1 MRGFMFSAPQ
11 TLMQAKTI
19 GRAAFGLALA
29 IVLLRQRTGDHIWNG
44 HGSQPPYPGPI
55 VNDTAAE
62 TLRARPQR
70 VSELLEQLAWTWPGE
85 RISLGDITQLLGD
98 RGYGILMLVLALP
111 GLLPGI
117 SSIAA
122 VPLALVALQL
132 AIGLPRPWL
141 PRVLADRSLSRAD
154 FSRMVERALP
164 YLAWI
169 ERLLRPRLAMVVG
182 PVGERVMGLACLGLA
197 LLLTVPI
204 LFNMPLVVPIMLMS
218 LAILERDGVLASV
231 GVVAGC
237 LAVGAVVGIGWVS
250 LQEGLQLAGKY
261 LGM

>member
-1 MRGFMFSAPQ
+1 
-11 TLMQAKTI
+11 
-19 GRAAFGLALA
+19 
-29 IVLLRQRTGDHIWNG
+29 
-44 HGSQPPYPGPI
+44 

-70 VSELLEQLAWTWPGE
+70 VSFVLEHLARTWPGE
-85 RISLGDITQLLGD
+85 RISLGDITRLLGD
-98 RGYGILMLVLALP
+98 RGYGVLMLVLALP

-122 VPLALVALQL
+122 VPLTLVALQL

-141 PRVLADRSLSRAD
+141 PRFLADRSLSHAD
-154 FSRMVERALP
+154 FSRMVERTLP

-169 ERLLRPRLAMVVG
+169 ERLLRPRLTVLAG
-182 PVGERVMGLACLGLA
+182 PVGERVMGLVCLALA
-197 LLLTVPI
+197 LLLLIPI
-204 LFNMPLVVPIMLMS
+204 LFNAPLVVPIALMS
-218 LAILERDGVLASV
+218 LAVLERDGVLAAI
-231 GVVAGC
+231 GLLAGC
-237 LAVGAVVGIGWVS
+237 LALGAVVGIGWVS

>member
-1 MRGFMFSAPQ
+1 
-11 TLMQAKTI
+11 
-19 GRAAFGLALA
+19 
-29 IVLLRQRTGDHIWNG
+29 
-44 HGSQPPYPGPI
+44 

-70 VSELLEQLAWTWPGE
+70 VSELLEQLARTWPGE
-85 RISLGDITQLLGD
+85 RISLGDITRLLGD
-98 RGYGILMLVLALP
+98 RGYGVLMLILALP

-141 PRVLADRSLSRAD
+141 PRFLANRSLSRAD
-154 FSRMVERALP
+154 FSRMIERALP
-164 YLAWI
+164 YIARI
-169 ERLLRPRLAMVVG
+169 ERLLRPRLSAVAG
-182 PVGERVMGLACLGLA
+182 PDGERVMGLACLALA
-197 LLLTVPI
+197 LLLTIPI
-204 LFNMPLVVPIMLMS
+204 LFNMPLVVPIALMA
-218 LAILERDGVLASV
+218 LAILERDGVLAAV
-231 GVVAGC
+231 GLLAGC
-237 LAVGAVVGIGWVS
+237 LALGAVVGIGWVS

>member
-1 MRGFMFSAPQ
+1 MIP
-11 TLMQAKTI
+11 
-19 GRAAFGLALA
+19 GL
-29 IVLLRQRTGDHIWNG
+29 
-44 HGSQPPYPGPI
+44 I

-70 VSELLEQLAWTWPGE
+70 VSELLEHLARTWPGD
-85 RISLGDITQLLGD
+85 RISLGDITRLLGD
-98 RGYGILMLVLALP
+98 RGYGVLMFVLALP

-141 PRVLADRSLSRAD
+141 PRFLANRSLSRAD
-154 FSRMVERALP
+154 FCRMIDRVLP
-164 YLAWI
+164 HLARI
-169 ERLLRPRLAMVVG
+169 ERLLRPRLTVLAG
-182 PVGERVMGLACLGLA
+182 PVGERVMGFVCLALA
-197 LLLTVPI
+197 LLLIIPV
-204 LFNMPLVVPIMLMS
+204 LFNAPLVVPIALMA
-218 LAILERDGVLASV
+218 LAILERDGVL
-231 GVVAGC
+231 GTIGLLAGC
-237 LAVGAVVGIGWVS
+237 LALGAVVGIGWVS

>member
-1 MRGFMFSAPQ
+1 MMIP
-11 TLMQAKTI
+11 
-19 GRAAFGLALA
+19 GL
-29 IVLLRQRTGDHIWNG
+29 
-44 HGSQPPYPGPI
+44 I

-70 VSELLEQLAWTWPGE
+70 VSELLEHLARTWPGD
-85 RISLGDITQLLGD
+85 RISLGDITRLLGD
-98 RGYGILMLVLALP
+98 RGYGVLMFVLALP

-141 PRVLADRSLSRAD
+141 PRFLANRSLSRAD
-154 FSRMVERALP
+154 FCRMIDRVLP
-164 YLAWI
+164 HLARI
-169 ERLLRPRLAMVVG
+169 ERLLRPRLTVLAG
-182 PVGERVMGLACLGLA
+182 PVGERVMGFVCLALA
-197 LLLTVPI
+197 LLLIIPV
-204 LFNMPLVVPIMLMS
+204 LFNAPLVVPIALMA
-218 LAILERDGVLASV
+218 LAILERDGVL
-231 GVVAGC
+231 GTIGLLAGC
-237 LAVGAVVGIGWVS
+237 LALGAVVGIGWVS

>member
-1 MRGFMFSAPQ
+1 MIP
-11 TLMQAKTI
+11 
-19 GRAAFGLALA
+19 GL
-29 IVLLRQRTGDHIWNG
+29 
-44 HGSQPPYPGPI
+44 I

-70 VSELLEQLAWTWPGE
+70 VSELLEQLARTWPGD
-85 RISLGDITQLLGD
+85 RISLGDITRLLGD
-98 RGYGILMLVLALP
+98 RGYGVLMLILALP

-141 PRVLADRSLSRAD
+141 PRFLADRSLSRAD
-154 FSRMVERALP
+154 FSRMIGRALP
-164 YLAWI
+164 YIARI
-169 ERLLRPRLAMVVG
+169 ERLLRPRLLAVAG
-182 PVGERVMGLACLGLA
+182 PVGERVMGLACLALA
-197 LLLTVPI
+197 LLLTIPI
-204 LFNMPLVVPIMLMS
+204 LFNMPLVVPIALMA
-218 LAILERDGVLASV
+218 LAILERDGVLAAV
-231 GVVAGC
+231 GLLAGC
-237 LAVGAVVGIGWVS
+237 IALGAVVGIGWVS

>member
-1 MRGFMFSAPQ
+1 
-11 TLMQAKTI
+11 
-19 GRAAFGLALA
+19 
-29 IVLLRQRTGDHIWNG
+29 
-44 HGSQPPYPGPI
+44 

-70 VSELLEQLAWTWPGE
+70 VSELLEQLARRWPGE
-85 RISLGDITQLLGD
+85 RISLGDITRLLGD
-98 RGYGILMLVLALP
+98 RGYGVLMLILALP

-141 PRVLADRSLSRAD
+141 PRFLANRSLSRAD
-154 FSRMVERALP
+154 FSRMIERALP
-164 YLAWI
+164 YIARI
-169 ERLLRPRLAMVVG
+169 ERLLRPRLSAVAG
-182 PVGERVMGLACLGLA
+182 PVGERVMGLACLALA
-197 LLLTVPI
+197 LLLTIPV
-204 LFNMPLVVPIMLMS
+204 LFNMPLVVPIVLMA
-218 LAILERDGVLASV
+218 LAILERDGVLAAV
-231 GVVAGC
+231 GLLAGC
-237 LAVGAVVGIGWVS
+237 IALGAVVGIGWVS